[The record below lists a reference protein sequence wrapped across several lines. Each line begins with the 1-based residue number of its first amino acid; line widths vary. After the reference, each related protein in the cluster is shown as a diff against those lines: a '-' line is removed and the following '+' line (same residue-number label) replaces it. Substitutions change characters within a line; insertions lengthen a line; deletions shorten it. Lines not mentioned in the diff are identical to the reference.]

1 MDILKIVLFAIVA
14 VVTTLIIKQLKPE
27 FAVVVAVCASVLLTV
42 TICDKLFDVVY
53 VFYDF
58 SETSGVDSEAV
69 SCVVKVVGIGYL
81 AEFGNDLCCDVGC
94 KSLGDKVLLASKVS
108 ILLCVMPIVEKLF
121 SIIQGIL

>member
-14 VVTTLIIKQLKPE
+14 VVATLIIKQLKPE